1 MTHRDAAIEAARD
14 DAAARAATGRY
25 FQLALLVCA
34 AGAIYPMLYL
44 RQFYQDTMLDL
55 FQITRTQLGY
65 LYSVLGTTFLVC
77 YLPSGWLADR
87 LSPRGLIAFSLAATG
102 ALGFW
107 YASAPSYA
115 ALFAIFGGWGVTT
128 GLTFWASVIKRV
140 KSIALPNEQGRFF
153 GFLDGGRGLIEA
165 LLATASLALF
175 AWLVDSR
182 GTSHGL
188 AFRQVVIGY
197 SVVCVALGVVLLFVR
212 DASASHGPA
221 SGDAATSAS
230 TAAPMPDKAR
240 LGRDLLTLA
249 RNRHLWVFALIVFC
263 GYHLSWAT
271 YSISPYLQQKGVG
284 MSIVAAGFI
293 ASLKLWMRPIGG
305 IGGGFV
311 GDRFGTL
318 NVLGAALF
326 CAALAFVA
334 LIVFPSFNQLA
345 LLAGVVIVI
354 GLLTYAVRGLYWS
367 VLERCD
373 VPPRVTGLAIG
384 VVSLLGY
391 SPDVFLP
398 LLNGWLTTAY
408 PGMHGYQLYFG
419 YVAAVSA
426 VGGGACLLLKRM
438 LGADTKR

>member
-1 MTHRDAAIEAARD
+1 MSDRDAASNIGIPEESATP
-14 DAAARAATGRY
+14 AAASRY

-55 FQITRTQLGY
+55 FQISRAQLGY
-65 LYSVLGTTFLVC
+65 LYSALGTTFLIC

-87 LSPRGLIAFSLAATG
+87 LPPRYLISFSLVATG
-102 ALGFW
+102 ALGVA
-107 YASAPSYA
+107 YASAPSYPV
-115 ALFAIFGGWGVTT
+115 LMVIFCGWGVTT

-140 KSIALPNEQGRFF
+140 NTIALPREQGRFF

-175 AWLVDSR
+175 AWLVDAR
-182 GTSHGL
+182 GTSHGG
-188 AFRQVVIGY
+188 AFQQVVFCYAI
-197 SVVCVALGVVLLFVR
+197 VCVALGIVLLTVK
-212 DASASHGPA
+212 DA
-221 SGDAATSAS
+221 DAGTSS
-230 TAAPMPDKAR
+230 AAPADRRAR
-240 LGRDLLTLA
+240 GNLLRDLATLA
-249 RNRHLWVFALIVFC
+249 RNRLLWVFAVIVFC

-311 GDRFGTL
+311 GDRVGTL
-318 NVLGAALF
+318 NVLCAALLL
-326 CAALAFVA
+326 AALAFVA
-334 LIVFPSFNQLA
+334 LIVFPSFNQVV
-345 LLAGVVIVI
+345 LLAGVVIFI

-373 VPPRVTGLAIG
+373 VPAPIKGLAIG
-384 VVSLLGY
+384 VISLLGY

-398 LLNGWLTTAY
+398 LLNGWLTTEY

-419 YVAAVSA
+419 YVACMSA
-426 VGGGACLLLKRM
+426 IGGGACLLLKHM
-438 LGADTKR
+438 LGKRAAQ

>member
-1 MTHRDAAIEAARD
+1 MSDRDATSNIGIPDESATS
-14 DAAARAATGRY
+14 AAASRY

-55 FQITRTQLGY
+55 FQISRAQLGY
-65 LYSVLGTTFLVC
+65 LYSALGTTFLIC

-87 LSPRGLIAFSLAATG
+87 LPPRYLISFSLVATG
-102 ALGFW
+102 ALGVA
-107 YASAPSYA
+107 YASAPSYPV
-115 ALFAIFGGWGVTT
+115 LMVIFCGWGVTT

-140 KSIALPNEQGRFF
+140 NTIALPREQGRFF

-175 AWLVDSR
+175 AWLVDAR
-182 GTSHGL
+182 GTSHGG
-188 AFRQVVIGY
+188 AFQQVVFCYAI
-197 SVVCVALGVVLLFVR
+197 VCVALGIVLLTVK
-212 DASASHGPA
+212 DAG
-221 SGDAATSAS
+221 TSS
-230 TAAPMPDKAR
+230 AAPADRRAR
-240 LGRDLLTLA
+240 GNLLRDLATLA
-249 RNRHLWVFALIVFC
+249 RNRLLWVFAVIVFC

-311 GDRFGTL
+311 GDRVGTL
-318 NVLGAALF
+318 NVLCAALLL
-326 CAALAFVA
+326 AALAFVA
-334 LIVFPSFNQLA
+334 LIVFPSFNQVV
-345 LLAGVVIVI
+345 LLAGVVIFI

-373 VPPRVTGLAIG
+373 VPAPIKGLAIG
-384 VVSLLGY
+384 VISLLGY

-398 LLNGWLTTAY
+398 LLNGWLTTEY

-419 YVAAVSA
+419 YVACMSA
-426 VGGGACLLLKRM
+426 IGGGACLLLKHM
-438 LGADTKR
+438 LGKRAA

>member
-1 MTHRDAAIEAARD
+1 MTHPDATLEVAHP
-14 DAAARAATGRY
+14 DAAATRASSSASRY
-25 FQLALLVCA
+25 VQLALLVCA

-44 RQFYQDTMLDL
+44 RQFYQDTMLDV
-55 FQITRTQLGY
+55 FQITRSQLGY
-65 LYSVLGTTFLVC
+65 LYSALGTTFLVC

-87 LSPRGLIAFSLAATG
+87 LPPRWLISFSLAGTG
-102 ALGFW
+102 VLGFW

-115 ALFAIFGGWGVTT
+115 TLMVIFCGWGVTT

-140 KSIALPNEQGRFF
+140 KTIALPAEQGRFF

-175 AWLVDSR
+175 AWLVDAR
-182 GTSHGL
+182 GVSHGG
-188 AFRQVVIGY
+188 AFRQVVAGY
-197 SVVCVALGVVLLFVR
+197 SAVCIVLGVLLLFVR
-212 DASASHGPA
+212 DAGASASNRAVNAQKVH
-221 SGDAATSAS
+221 
-230 TAAPMPDKAR
+230 

-249 RNRHLWVFALIVFC
+249 RNRRLWVFALIVFC

-271 YSISPYLQQKGVG
+271 YSISPYLQQEGVG
-284 MSIVAAGFI
+284 MSIVVAGFV

-305 IGGGFV
+305 IGGGFI
-311 GDRFGTL
+311 GDRIGTL
-318 NVLGAALF
+318 NVLGGALF

-334 LIVFPSFNQLA
+334 LIVFPSLNQVA
-345 LLAGVVIVI
+345 LLVGVVIVI

-373 VPPRVTGLAIG
+373 VPARITGLAIG
-384 VVSLLGY
+384 IISLLGY

-408 PGMHGYQLYFG
+408 PGMAGYQLYFG
-419 YVAAVSA
+419 YVAGVSA
-426 VGGGACLLLKRM
+426 VGGGACLLLKGM
-438 LGADTKR
+438 LKGEPAR

>member
-1 MTHRDAAIEAARD
+1 MSDQHAASNVAIPGEPAAP
-14 DAAARAATGRY
+14 AAASRY

-55 FQITRTQLGY
+55 FQISRAQLGY
-65 LYSVLGTTFLVC
+65 LYSALGTTFLIC

-87 LSPRGLIAFSLAATG
+87 LPPRYLISFSLVATG
-102 ALGFW
+102 ALGVA
-107 YASAPSYA
+107 YASAPSYPV
-115 ALFAIFGGWGVTT
+115 LMVIFCGWGVTT

-140 KSIALPNEQGRFF
+140 NTIALPREQGRFF

-175 AWLVDSR
+175 AWLVDAR
-182 GTSHGL
+182 GTSHGG
-188 AFRQVVIGY
+188 AFQQVVFCYAI
-197 SVVCVALGVVLLFVR
+197 VCVALGVVLLTVK
-212 DASASHGPA
+212 DASAGA
-221 SGDAATSAS
+221 SS
-230 TAAPMPDKAR
+230 AAPADRRAR
-240 LGRDLLTLA
+240 GNLLRDLATLA
-249 RNRHLWVFALIVFC
+249 RNRLLWVFAVIVFC

-311 GDRFGTL
+311 GDRVGTL
-318 NVLGAALF
+318 NVLCAALLL
-326 CAALAFVA
+326 AALAFVA
-334 LIVFPSFNQLA
+334 LIVFPSFNQVV
-345 LLAGVVIVI
+345 LLAGVVIFI

-373 VPPRVTGLAIG
+373 VPAPIKGLAIG
-384 VVSLLGY
+384 VISLLGY

-398 LLNGWLTTAY
+398 LLNGWLTTEY

-419 YVAAVSA
+419 YVACMSA
-426 VGGGACLLLKRM
+426 IGGGACLLLKHM
-438 LGADTKR
+438 LGKRAA

>member
-1 MTHRDAAIEAARD
+1 MSDQDAASNAAMPD
-14 DAAARAATGRY
+14 ASAAPAAAGRY

-44 RQFYQDTMLDL
+44 RQFYQDTMLEL
-55 FQITRTQLGY
+55 FQISRAQLGY
-65 LYSVLGTTFLVC
+65 LYSALGTTFLVC

-87 LSPRGLIAFSLAATG
+87 LPPRWLISFSLVATG
-102 ALGFW
+102 ALGVA
-107 YASAPSYA
+107 YASAPSYPV
-115 ALFAIFGGWGVTT
+115 LMVIFCGWGVTT

-140 KSIALPNEQGRFF
+140 NTIALPREQGRFF

-175 AWLVDSR
+175 AWLVDAR
-182 GTSHGL
+182 GASHGG
-188 AFRQVVIGY
+188 AFQQVVFFY
-197 SVVCVALGVVLLFVR
+197 SIACVALGVVLLTVK
-212 DASASHGPA
+212 DASASRP
-221 SGDAATSAS
+221 DAAR
-230 TAAPMPDKAR
+230 AAQR
-240 LGRDLLTLA
+240 GQGSLLHDLAILA
-249 RNRHLWVFALIVFC
+249 RNRFLWVFAVIVFC

-311 GDRFGTL
+311 GDRIGTL
-318 NVLGAALF
+318 NVLSAALF
-326 CAALAFVA
+326 LAALAFVA
-334 LIVFPSFNQLA
+334 LIVFPSFNQVV
-345 LLAGVVIVI
+345 LLAGVVIFI

-373 VPPRVTGLAIG
+373 VPPRITGLAIG
-384 VVSLLGY
+384 VISLLGY

-398 LLNGWLTTAY
+398 LLNGWLTTEY

-419 YVAAVSA
+419 YVACMSA
-426 VGGGACLLLKRM
+426 IGGGACLLLKRM
-438 LGADTKR
+438 LGRGVER

>member
-1 MTHRDAAIEAARD
+1 MSDQHAASNVAIPREPAAP
-14 DAAARAATGRY
+14 AAASRY

-55 FQITRTQLGY
+55 FQISRAQLGY
-65 LYSVLGTTFLVC
+65 LYSALGTTFLIC

-87 LSPRGLIAFSLAATG
+87 LPPRYLISFSLVATG
-102 ALGFW
+102 ALGVA
-107 YASAPSYA
+107 YASAPSYPV
-115 ALFAIFGGWGVTT
+115 LMVIFCGWGVTT

-140 KSIALPNEQGRFF
+140 NTIALPREQGRFF

-175 AWLVDSR
+175 AWLVDAR
-182 GTSHGL
+182 GTSHDG
-188 AFRQVVIGY
+188 AFQQVVFCYAI
-197 SVVCVALGVVLLFVR
+197 VCVALGIVLLTVK
-212 DASASHGPA
+212 DASAG
-221 SGDAATSAS
+221 TSS
-230 TAAPMPDKAR
+230 AAPADRRAR
-240 LGRDLLTLA
+240 GNLLRDLATLA
-249 RNRHLWVFALIVFC
+249 RNRLLWVFAVIVFC

-311 GDRFGTL
+311 GDRVGTL
-318 NVLGAALF
+318 NVLCAALLL
-326 CAALAFVA
+326 AALAFVA
-334 LIVFPSFNQLA
+334 LIVFPSFNQVV
-345 LLAGVVIVI
+345 LLAGVVILI

-373 VPPRVTGLAIG
+373 VPASIKGLAIG
-384 VVSLLGY
+384 VISLLGY

-398 LLNGWLTTAY
+398 LLNGWLTTEY

-419 YVAAVSA
+419 YVACMSA
-426 VGGGACLLLKRM
+426 IGGGACLLLKHM
-438 LGADTKR
+438 LGKRAAQ